1 MGSRS
6 PMDPDNL
13 DASQRAREALE
24 LRRRGK
30 QWAEIAVELGYADRA
45 SAYNAAK
52 RLLDRTEFESVEE
65 YRAIEA
71 DRLDEAHR
79 TQLEHLTKV
88 KLTGAPE
95 DVSAVAKAVSAIVK
109 VSDRRS
115 KLLGLDAPTRV
126 DVAHSGEDFA
136 ATAARLMKE
145 IGLAVPSEFQTPA
158 EAAADSGDHDGG
170 EQDGGDP
177 WVR

>member
-6 PMDPDNL
+6 RFDPANL
-13 DASQRAREALE
+13 DAAEKGRQALE
-24 LRRRGK
+24 LRRDGK
-30 QWAEIAVELGYADRA
+30 TWDAIAEELGYSDR
-45 SAYNAAK
+45 SGAYIAAK

-65 YRAIEA
+65 YRAVEA

-79 TQLEHLTKV
+79 IQVEAL
-88 KLTGAPE
+88 
-95 DVSAVAKAVSAIVK
+95 KAVVLTAQFDAVPPAVNALVK
-109 VSDRRS
+109 ISDRRS

-126 DVAHSGEDFA
+126 NVAHSGEDFA
-136 ATAARLMKE
+136 ATAAQLMKE

-158 EAAADSGDHDGG
+158 EAAADSGDHDGD

>member
-6 PMDPDNL
+6 RFDPANL
-13 DASQRAREALE
+13 DAAEKGRQALE
-24 LRRRGK
+24 LRRDGK
-30 QWAEIAVELGYADRA
+30 TWDAIAEELGYSDR
-45 SAYNAAK
+45 SGAYIAAK

-79 TQLEHLTKV
+79 IQAEALVQLANSRALDAIPPAVNALV
-88 KLTGAPE
+88 K
-95 DVSAVAKAVSAIVK
+95 I
-109 VSDRRS
+109 SDRRS

-145 IGLAVPSEFQTPA
+145 IGLAVPSEFQTPDA
-158 EAAADSGDHDGG
+158 VEEQGG